1 MASSE
6 EDSSE
11 HLGLACGVFEIDT
24 VRAGPALWLRLSGEL
39 DLASVEKLE
48 EAISVAEESTA
59 REIVIDLAELE
70 FMDSAG
76 LAALLRAHTRTRQD
90 GQRLRFLPSNHD
102 GVTQL
107 IAVTGTRKI
116 FD

>member
-1 MASSE
+1 MAPSE
-6 EDSSE
+6 IDSSG
-11 HLGLACGVFEIDT
+11 HLEAADGVFEIDT

-39 DLASVEKLE
+39 DLASVERLE
-48 EAISVAEESTA
+48 EAISVAEEGTA
-59 REIVIDLAELE
+59 RVIVIDLADLE

-76 LAALLRAHTRTRQD
+76 LTVLLQAHSRTRQD
-90 GQRLRFLPSNHD
+90 GQRLRFVPSEHD

-107 IAVTGTRKI
+107 VAVTGTSEI

>member
-1 MASSE
+1 MAPSE
-6 EDSSE
+6 IDSSG
-11 HLGLACGVFEIDT
+11 HLEPAGGAFEIDT

-48 EAISVAEESTA
+48 VAIRVAEESTA
-59 REIVIDLAELE
+59 RVIVIDLADLE
-70 FMDSAG
+70 FLDSAG
-76 LAALLRAHTRTRQD
+76 LTVLLRAHTRTRQD
-90 GQRLRFLPSNHD
+90 GQRLRFVPSEHD

-107 IAVTGTRKI
+107 VAVTGTSEI

>member
-1 MASSE
+1 MAPSE
-6 EDSSE
+6 KDSSG
-11 HLGLACGVFEIDT
+11 HLELARGVFEIDT

-39 DLASVEKLE
+39 DLASVEELE
-48 EAISVAEESTA
+48 EAICVAEESTA
-59 REIVIDLAELE
+59 REIVIDLADLE

-76 LAALLRAHTRTRQD
+76 LRVLLRAHTRTRQD
-90 GQRLRFLPSNHD
+90 GQRLRFVPSNHD

-107 IAVTGTRKI
+107 IAVTDTRKI

>member
-1 MASSE
+1 MAPSE
-6 EDSSE
+6 IDSSG
-11 HLGLACGVFEIDT
+11 HLEPAGAVFEIDT

-48 EAISVAEESTA
+48 EAISVAEEGTA
-59 REIVIDLAELE
+59 RVIVIDLAELE

-76 LAALLRAHTRTRQD
+76 LAVLLRAHSRSRQD
-90 GQRLRFLPSNHD
+90 GQRMRFVPSEHD

-107 IAVTGTRKI
+107 VAVTGTSEI

>member
-1 MASSE
+1 MAPSE
-6 EDSSE
+6 IDSSG
-11 HLGLACGVFEIDT
+11 HLEPAGAGFEIDT

-59 REIVIDLAELE
+59 RVIVIDLAELE

-76 LAALLRAHTRTRQD
+76 LTALLRVHSRTRQD
-90 GQRLRFLPSNHD
+90 GQRLKFMPSEHD

-107 IAVTGTRKI
+107 VAVTGTSQI